1 MEMKGGVN
9 MARDLSSLRIERLN
23 KLLGTLRARDYISRD
38 EIMAEC
44 GYISNRTL
52 ESDIRFLRDVFG
64 AKIHYS
70 RRVMK
75 YTLEDAGKYILD
87 EGLGD
92 GNV

>member
-1 MEMKGGVN
+1 

-44 GYISNRTL
+44 GYISSRTL